1 MWSREDVAA
10 FLRWFEREFE
20 LPTIDL
26 SKFCMNGKLNVFFCF
41 FFVAEI
47 FFLSFRFF
55 GCCFL

>member
-26 SKFCMNGKLNVFFCF
+26 SKFCMNGKLTLFSILVFP
-41 FFVAEI
+41 
-47 FFLSFRFF
+47 FFLFF
-55 GCCFL
+55 GE